1 MITTIESIM
10 NNSLITKNEAI
21 PYYID
26 DDREM
31 YVSYTKKATIYQCQF
46 FDRDYLI
53 KDEYSNE
60 YDVSIRIDIVGM
72 NKKLYKRLSARISQ
86 PKSFLTMEV
95 STGVKEIGSYKRKS
109 DLAES
114 FIGEINKL
122 QNKEPKDIR
131 NLLDKLPKIITQSEP
146 HKIQI

>member
-1 MITTIESIM
+1 MTTIESIM

-31 YVSYTKKATIYQCQF
+31 YVSYTKKANIYQCQY
-46 FDRDYLI
+46 FDRDYSV
-53 KDEYSNE
+53 KDEYSND
-60 YDVSIRIDIVGM
+60 YYVSIRIDIVGM
-72 NKKLYKRLSARISQ
+72 NKKLYKRITARISQ

-95 STGVKEIGSYKRKS
+95 STGVKEIETHKTKS

-114 FIGEINKL
+114 FIGEIHKL
-122 QNKEPKDIR
+122 QNKNPKDIT
-131 NLLDKLPKIITQSEP
+131 NLLDKLPKIITRSEP
-146 HKIQI
+146 HKIKI

>member
-1 MITTIESIM
+1 MSNIESIM

-53 KDEYSNE
+53 KDEYSND
-60 YDVSIRIDIVGM
+60 YDVSIRIDIVGI
-72 NKKLYKRLSARISQ
+72 NKKLYKRISARISQ
-86 PKSFLTMEV
+86 PKSFLKMDV
-95 STGVKEIGSYKRKS
+95 STGVKNIGSYKTKS

-114 FIGEINKL
+114 FIGEIHKL
-122 QNKEPKDIR
+122 QNKKPKDIT
-131 NLLDKLPKIITQSEP
+131 NLLDKLPKIITRSEALQV
-146 HKIQI
+146 QI